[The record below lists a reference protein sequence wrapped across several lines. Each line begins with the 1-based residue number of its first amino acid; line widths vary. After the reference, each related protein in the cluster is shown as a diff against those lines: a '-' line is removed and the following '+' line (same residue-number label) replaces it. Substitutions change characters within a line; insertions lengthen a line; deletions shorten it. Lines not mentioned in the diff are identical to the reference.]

1 MEHYNRGTCRA
12 SPRWERRVPWEQYPE
27 LLWAQQHG
35 ASGRLGTH
43 SAEPVTQRGEGRGT
57 TSRQEEALSR
67 KEAPFVIGT

>member
-35 ASGRLGTH
+35 ASDRLGTH
-43 SAEPVTQRGEGRGT
+43 SAEPFTQ
-57 TSRQEEALSR
+57 
-67 KEAPFVIGT
+67 